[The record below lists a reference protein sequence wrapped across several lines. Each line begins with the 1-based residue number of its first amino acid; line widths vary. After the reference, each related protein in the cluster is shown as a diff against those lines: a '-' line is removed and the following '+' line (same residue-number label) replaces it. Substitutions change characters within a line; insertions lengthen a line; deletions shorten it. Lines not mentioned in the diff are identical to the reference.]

1 MRWNQQEVWYN
12 HQESMREQDR
22 EIKDCN
28 TNTKSDQHFR
38 CATIR
43 ATRTLSTCTMIWLRL
58 SNLAAKGLE
67 CKCRLLACSLQ
78 YIK

>member
-28 TNTKSDQHFR
+28 TNTKSDQHSVS
-38 CATIR
+38 ATIR
-43 ATRTLSTCTMIWLRL
+43 VERTLSACTMIRLRVF
-58 SNLAAKGLE
+58 
-67 CKCRLLACSLQ
+67 
-78 YIK
+78 